1 MKKMDT
7 RFNSHLNARFSMA
20 KKTDALTKE
29 SPEGVSFVRVGDNDY
44 RQVCSSSNACAGV
57 VHFLWVTWILYVIPI
72 YMLYS
77 YVFTNNCVSIGSI
90 LHFIWTDCIC
100 VCRLIGSGARIPIRW
115 SMMECN
121 IGHDM
126 YQALTFIILCLQHF
140 GTVLNGGTHYRNL
153 CYIAP
158 KFSCRTAPAEGA
170 SADVVADYK
179 RFQVLQRCVSNA
191 YFRKLGAIVTMVLL
205 TCQVCVQCFLQKE
218 HHLNETYF
226 AGMHKNICFFYQL
239 ITYNFRFQSNF
250 LCVNAF
256 IYVSY
261 FLLVFLLHL
270 S

>member
-1 MKKMDT
+1 
-7 RFNSHLNARFSMA
+7 MA

-126 YQALTFIILCLQHF
+126 YQALTFIILCVSS
-140 GTVLNGGTHYRNL
+140 T
-153 CYIAP
+153 
-158 KFSCRTAPAEGA
+158 
-170 SADVVADYK
+170 SALSLMVARIIETSAILLPSFLAALLRQK
-179 RFQVLQRCVSNA
+179 VLQLTLSLIISAFRSCSGVWAMPTSESWVQSLQWFYWLVKYVYNA
-191 YFRKLGAIVTMVLL
+191 FFKRSTNDPTK
-205 TCQVCVQCFLQKE
+205 
-218 HHLNETYF
+218 LNETYF
-226 AGMHKNICFFYQL
+226 AGMHNNICFFYQL
-239 ITYNFRFQSNF
+239 ITYGFRFQSNF